1 MDFNQDKLTK
11 NEWNGT
17 EIPISKEEKE
27 ILQMIRHGYH
37 DVNYNYNKNQSL
49 LGILKIEPSDD
60 MMNYLYATYFDNL
73 VQKMIKRYDLD
84 YKVQFN
90 AKKKAKK
97 GDMMKIQNAIKDISK
112 IRGKVY
118 EYTLLDVTEYLL
130 NAYYEDDDTLLHEK
144 YYTLFSLL
152 KNNITKINT
161 IVLDFIQFV
170 LSEYKEEINTK
181 NMFEMADQLIEKNN
195 ILHQYS
201 DIRLYEHQK
210 RLFTVCKNP
219 DPKLVLYIAPT
230 GTGKTMSPI
239 GLSESHKIIFVCAAR
254 HVGLALA
261 KSAISMEKKV
271 AFAFGCNSVE
281 DIRLHYFAAKDYS
294 VDKRT
299 GRIYNVDNSNGA
311 NVQIMITD
319 IKSYLSAMY
328 YMKAFNEAEDLILYW
343 DEPTISM
350 DYEEHEFH
358 KYISENWQ
366 KNIIPNIIL
375 SSATLPQE
383 EELIETIGDFRSK
396 HEDSNVYNIVSHDCN
411 KSIPLVNKENYV
423 ELPHLKYQEYQQ
435 FRLSIN
441 HCKNYKTLLRYYDLK
456 EIIAFI
462 SYMDTNGR
470 IANSRLSIEDSYSDI
485 NNLTMNQIKIHY
497 LELLDCITEDE
508 WSDVYMHFQ
517 NCRKPKYDSS
527 IYVATKDAHTLT
539 DGPTIFLS
547 ENVEKIAKFI
557 LQTSKIPEK
566 VMSDLMEHIDF
577 NDKILKTISVKE
589 KELEDS
595 LGKDAEKENKMSDNR
610 LSPEQKKLQAEINSM
625 LSVMKTITLND
636 LFVPN
641 KLEHLRYWNNTDIV
655 DKEFSCNIEP
665 NIVERIMLLQVD
677 NIWKILLIMGIGVFT
692 NHTNKDYTE
701 IMKELADKQ
710 HLYLIIAST
719 DYIYG
724 TNYQFCHGYISKDL
738 ENMSQEKTIQALG
751 RIGRNQLHKEYSIRF
766 RDDGLID
773 KLFMK
778 EENKPE
784 VINMNKLFNTP
795 M

>member
-17 EIPISKEEKE
+17 EIPISKEERE

-112 IRGKVY
+112 IRDKVY

-239 GLSESHKIIFVCAAR
+239 GLSESHKIVFVCAAR

-396 HEDSNVYNIVSHDCN
+396 HEDSNVYNIVSHD
-411 KSIPLVNKENYV
+411 
-423 ELPHLKYQEYQQ
+423 
-435 FRLSIN
+435 LS
-441 HCKNYKTLLRYYDLK
+441 L
-456 EIIAFI
+456 
-462 SYMDTNGR
+462 
-470 IANSRLSIEDSYSDI
+470 
-485 NNLTMNQIKIHY
+485 IH
-497 LELLDCITEDE
+497 I
-508 WSDVYMHFQ
+508 
-517 NCRKPKYDSS
+517 
-527 IYVATKDAHTLT
+527 
-539 DGPTIFLS
+539 
-547 ENVEKIAKFI
+547 
-557 LQTSKIPEK
+557 
-566 VMSDLMEHIDF
+566 
-577 NDKILKTISVKE
+577 
-589 KELEDS
+589 
-595 LGKDAEKENKMSDNR
+595 
-610 LSPEQKKLQAEINSM
+610 
-625 LSVMKTITLND
+625 
-636 LFVPN
+636 
-641 KLEHLRYWNNTDIV
+641 
-655 DKEFSCNIEP
+655 
-665 NIVERIMLLQVD
+665 
-677 NIWKILLIMGIGVFT
+677 
-692 NHTNKDYTE
+692 
-701 IMKELADKQ
+701 
-710 HLYLIIAST
+710 
-719 DYIYG
+719 
-724 TNYQFCHGYISKDL
+724 
-738 ENMSQEKTIQALG
+738 
-751 RIGRNQLHKEYSIRF
+751 
-766 RDDGLID
+766 
-773 KLFMK
+773 
-778 EENKPE
+778 
-784 VINMNKLFNTP
+784 
-795 M
+795 